1 MQGAIRRIARVFLG
15 SFSLCHTP
23 RRSSRTVVLPSSF
36 AGGIARFCGNTQC
49 TTCCDC
55 TPGIVSWAAA
65 WQQAPRCPP
74 SIATGVRQQA
84 FLMSDRSRPAG
95 AARGGRAALWLPPA
109 EAS

>member
-1 MQGAIRRIARVFLG
+1 MQGADPANRP
-15 SFSLCHTP
+15 SFSWFLLPVSHSSTILTNCSAAEFVC
-23 RRSSRTVVLPSSF
+23 RRNRAVLRQHSMHNVL
-36 AGGIARFCGNTQC
+36 RLH
-49 TTCCDC
+49 
-55 TPGIVSWAAA
+55 PGIVSWAAA